1 MVLISKKATDPT
13 LLHNSQKTNPIL
25 PMSRQL
31 ALTLSVVVIALS
43 GAHDLNA
50 QSFSMMNGRNHPQ
63 IEWLTAHTDHFT
75 IIYPKHLAGIEAEA
89 AAIAEATYTS
99 LSLLL
104 NVEFEYRIPIYLSD
118 QDEIVN
124 GFAVPFNREYTQIW
138 VALNEKSVFTG
149 QEKWLRKVLAHELA
163 HIFHFKAIKSNIGL
177 FGTFPAM
184 RRHWTEGFAQYSTEK
199 WDAYRGDALLRTSI
213 FEDRPSFSRGE
224 SIKDGGLTYAVGN
237 SQLRYFAHEFGDS
250 TIAKL
255 FAHRD
260 TIAFVRYHNF
270 NKAFKAVTKR
280 TYGEFDADWRRVA
293 NIHYNSLAGYM
304 GHLDS
309 LDTAPL
315 SVPGLFIT
323 DVKYSPDTTNIAI
336 SGYVSTDAPFSRIW
350 IRENRNDTT
359 AKGKKRS
366 NKTRVVYEG
375 PDTGPLAWSP
385 DGSSILFSRSRRGPN
400 GSIIPDVHI
409 VDVAKGKTRRLT
421 TDLRATYSAW
431 SHDGT
436 SVYAA
441 VNDGGTGNI
450 HRIDPITGA
459 NTKLTNHVGDVQVG
473 FLRHHPS
480 QPWLAFTRFDAN
492 GSRVIVLRNM
502 ETGEENTFTNPLN
515 DDRMPIWSP
524 NGDTLAYTSLRDLVP
539 NVFMV
544 PVTDGVTGE
553 EVRVTNQFTGFT
565 AFQWVKGDSLNPSGT
580 LVGRTSD
587 SKMRD
592 QAWRIDSRMRT
603 TLATPV
609 IPEYYSAWI
618 KRERP
623 DMIPYVIAPDASL
636 IRDRNAY
643 QPGKEIDHVF
653 SLPIAY
659 FNSGTDW
666 GFGGAT
672 FWREPLGIHEFIG
685 AVSVAPA
692 SIEKNSY
699 AALSYLNRSFH
710 ATVGA
715 DAFHN
720 MYDSRVYSDDLL
732 ISQQSGFRVSASL
745 PLDVIEHPFTS
756 SGLRF
761 SSGWI
766 RSKPNADTYELP
778 LQDNLAAPVLGTVVE
793 TNAQLTV
800 RRFKPYAGSFL
811 HPLDGMGAQLGLTSV
826 HGDASYT
833 QADAQ
838 AFALIPALGP
848 ARLYVFGRYSQRFG
862 TGLPQDILG
871 FNRYDDPELGDLGI
885 IAFGN
890 PNTERVR
897 GYRGY
902 VSGESLLFG
911 TAEWR
916 MPLVPDLQ
924 TSVLGLVELGRTTMA
939 VFADGGIVGG
949 VTNLPGVSTERRVG
963 AGVELKNELRVFG
976 LSLSQSLGAARPA
989 DKLKDDAFTDIY
1001 WRIKGSIAF

>member
-1 MVLISKKATDPT
+1 
-13 LLHNSQKTNPIL
+13 
-25 PMSRQL
+25 MSRP
-31 ALTLSVVVIALS
+31 LTITLCVLMFAVL
-43 GAHDLNA
+43 GAQSLHS
-50 QSFSMMNGRNHPQ
+50 QSFSMTNGRNHPD

-75 IIYPKHLAGIEAEA
+75 IVYPKDLAGIEAEA

-104 NVEFEYRIPIYLSD
+104 DVEFEYRIPIYLSD

-124 GFAVPFNREYTQIW
+124 GFAVPFTREYTQIW

-163 HIFHFKAIKSNIGL
+163 HIFHFKAIKSNAGL
-177 FGTFPAM
+177 FGTLPAM

-199 WDAYRGDALLRTSI
+199 WDAARGDALLRTSI
-213 FEDRPSFSRGE
+213 FEDRPSFTNGE
-224 SIKDGGLTYAVGN
+224 SPKDGGLTYAVGN
-237 SQLRYFAHEFGDS
+237 SQLRFFAHEYGDS

-255 FAHRD
+255 FAYRD
-260 TIAFVRYHNF
+260 TIAFIRYHNF
-270 NKAFKAVTKR
+270 NKAFKEVIGKS
-280 TYGEFDADWRRVA
+280 YNDFDADWRRVA

-304 GHLDS
+304 GHIDS
-309 LDTAPL
+309 LDTDPL
-315 SVPGLFIT
+315 SVPGTFIT
-323 DVKYSPDTTNIAI
+323 DVKFSPDTTLIAV
-336 SGYVSTDAPFSRIW
+336 SGYVSNDAPFNRIW
-350 IRENRNDTT
+350 IIENRNDTT
-359 AKGKKRS
+359 KNGKKKP

-375 PDTGPLAWSP
+375 SDTGPLTWSP
-385 DGSSILFSRSRRGPN
+385 DGSSILFSRTRRGPN
-400 GSIIPDVHI
+400 GSLIPDVHI
-409 VDVAKGKTRRLT
+409 VDVATGKTRRLT
-421 TDLRATYSAW
+421 TDLRATYSTW

-450 HRIDPITGA
+450 HRIDPKTGT
-459 NTKLTNHVGDVQVG
+459 NTRLTNHVGDVQVG

-480 QPWLAFTRFDAN
+480 QPWLAYTRFDAD

-502 ETGEENTFTNPLN
+502 ETGVENAFTNPLN

-539 NVFMV
+539 NVFLV
-544 PVTDGVTGE
+544 PVSDGVVGE
-553 EVRVTNQFTGFT
+553 EIRVTNQFTGFT

-603 TLATPV
+603 TLSTPV
-609 IPEYYSAWI
+609 IPEYYSAWT

-623 DMIPYVIAPDASL
+623 DMIPWVIAPDASL
-636 IRDRNAY
+636 IRERGAY
-643 QPGKEIDHVF
+643 RPSEEIDHVF
-653 SLPIAY
+653 SLALPY

-666 GFGGAT
+666 GIGGAT

-685 AVSVAPA
+685 AA
-692 SIEKNSY
+692 SIAPLAIEDNSF
-699 AALSYLNRSFH
+699 ASLSYINRSFH
-710 ATVGA
+710 PTLGI
-715 DAFHN
+715 DAYHN
-720 MYDSRVYSDDLL
+720 LFDSRVYSDDLL
-732 ISQQSGFRVSASL
+732 ISNQSGVVVSASL
-745 PLDVIEHPFTS
+745 PLDLLEHPFS
-756 SGLRF
+756 STDMLFSTGLV
-761 SSGWI
+761 
-766 RSKPNADTYELP
+766 RSKPNADSYELP
-778 LQDNLAAPVLGTVVE
+778 LQDNLAAPVLGTTVE
-793 TNAQLTV
+793 TEARFTM
-800 RRFKPYAGSFL
+800 RRFKPYAYSFL
-811 HPLDGMGAQLGLTSV
+811 HPRDGMGAQFALKSV
-826 HGDASYT
+826 QGDASYT

-838 AFALIPALGP
+838 AYTLLPALGP
-848 ARLYVFGRYSQRFG
+848 ARLYLFGRYTQRFG

-871 FNRYDDPELGDLGI
+871 FNRYDDPELGDFGI
-885 IAFGN
+885 ISFGN

-902 VSGESLLFG
+902 VAGESLLFG

-916 MPLVPDLQ
+916 LPIADDLQ
-924 TSVLGLVELGRTTMA
+924 TQILGLVSLGRTSVA

-963 AGVELKNELRVFG
+963 AGVELKNELRVLG

-989 DKLKDDAFTDIY
+989 DQLQNDAFTDVY